1 MEPSKYRDNNTR
13 MAKNGYYAVPN
24 NMAVETEEDVVSS
37 TNTELIE
44 LVNRFP
50 IDLKNGSG

>member
-13 MAKNGYYAVPN
+13 MAKNGIIPN
-24 NMAVETEEDVVSS
+24 NMAVETEDVVSS

-50 IDLKNGSG
+50 IDLKNESG